1 MTHITTILNRTRDV
15 TLRAAVAVRDER
27 GQGTVE
33 YVALILLI
41 ATVMTAVVLAKGLD
55 AHGIATTIVGKL
67 KHSID
72 TVGGGGK

>member
-1 MTHITTILNRTRDV
+1 MTHITTILNRTRDAA
-15 TLRAAVAVRDER
+15 LRAAVVVRDER

-41 ATVMTAVVLAKGLD
+41 ASVMTAVVLAKGLD
-55 AHGIATTIVGKL
+55 AHGIAMTIVNKL

-72 TVGGGGK
+72 TVGGGGN

>member
-1 MTHITTILNRTRDV
+1 MNRSIARRV
-15 TLRAAVAVRDER
+15 RELACRAAAALRSET

-41 ATVMTAVVLAKGLD
+41 AAVMTAVVLTKGLD
-55 AHGIATTIVGKL
+55 AHGIANTIVTKL

-72 TVGGGGK
+72 TVGSGN

>member
-1 MTHITTILNRTRDV
+1 MTRPIVRRTRELA
-15 TLRAAVAVRDER
+15 LRAAATLRCET

-41 ATVMTAVVLAKGLD
+41 AAVMTAVVLTKGLD
-55 AHGIATTIVGKL
+55 AHGIASTIVNKL

-72 TVGGGGK
+72 TVGGGGGG

>member
-1 MTHITTILNRTRDV
+1 MTHITTILNRTRDA
-15 TLRAAVAVRDER
+15 TLRAAVVVRDER

-41 ATVMTAVVLAKGLD
+41 ASVMTAVVLAKGLD
-55 AHGIATTIVGKL
+55 AHGIANTIVTKL

-72 TVGGGGK
+72 TVGGGH